1 MIATLDQEALDQ
13 ETLETLMTQTSQP
26 DRPAILVFPPL
37 VPLGVLLLGL
47 LLQWLLPLG
56 LLAQIAPLPR
66 HIVGVLAFAAG
77 MALVIVA
84 NRHFQSIGTN
94 TRPTLPATALATG
107 GIFAHLRNPMYV
119 GGCLAL
125 FGIALGFAL
134 DWVLLLELA
143 SLPLIHY
150 GIVLQEEL
158 YLETKFGEPYRRYK
172 ASVPRY
178 GWKW

>member
-1 MIATLDQEALDQ
+1 MTHANLDGP
-13 ETLETLMTQTSQP
+13 TGGTR

-56 LLAQIAPLPR
+56 LLGPIAPPAR
-66 HIVGVLAFAAG
+66 HIVGILAFVGG
-77 MALVIVA
+77 MALMILA
-84 NRHFQSIGTN
+84 KRHFQSIGTN
-94 TRPTLPATALATG
+94 TRPTLPATALATEG
-107 GIFAHLRNPMYV
+107 VFAHIRNPMYV
-119 GGCLAL
+119 GGCIAL
-125 FGIALGFAL
+125 FGIAVGFAL
-134 DWVLLLELA
+134 DWVPLLELA

-150 GIVLQEEL
+150 GIVLKEEL

-178 GWKW
+178 GWKR

>member
-1 MIATLDQEALDQ
+1 
-13 ETLETLMTQTSQP
+13 MTQTDRP
-26 DRPAILVFPPL
+26 DRPDIVIFPPL
-37 VPLGVLLLGL
+37 IPLGVLLLGL

-56 LLAQIAPLPR
+56 LLVQIPPWPR
-66 HIVGVLAFAAG
+66 
-77 MALVIVA
+77 LVIGAIAFVGGMGMVILA
-84 NRHFQSIGTN
+84 NRYFQSIGTN
-94 TRPTLPATALATG
+94 TRPTLPATALATDG
-107 GIFAHLRNPMYV
+107 VFAHLRNPMYV

-125 FGIALGFAL
+125 FGVALGFAL

-150 GIVLQEEL
+150 GIVLREEL

-178 GWKW
+178 GWKF

>member
-1 MIATLDQEALDQ
+1 
-13 ETLETLMTQTSQP
+13 MTQTDRP
-26 DRPAILVFPPL
+26 DRPNIVVFPPL

-56 LLAQIAPLPR
+56 LLAQIPLQPR
-66 HIVGVLAFAAG
+66 IVIGAIAFVGG
-77 MALVIVA
+77 MALVILA
-84 NRHFQSIGTN
+84 NRYFQSIGTN
-94 TRPTLPATALATG
+94 TRPTLPATALATDG
-107 GIFAHLRNPMYV
+107 VFAHLRNPMYV
-119 GGCLAL
+119 GGCVAL
-125 FGIALGFAL
+125 FGVALGFAL

>member
-1 MIATLDQEALDQ
+1 MAQNPA
-13 ETLETLMTQTSQP
+13 SP
-26 DRPAILVFPPL
+26 DRPNILVFPPL
-37 VPLGVLLLGL
+37 VPLAVLLLGL

-56 LLAQIAPLPR
+56 LLAEIAPLAR
-66 HIVGVLAFAAG
+66 HILGILAFVGG

-84 NRHFQSIGTN
+84 NRFFQAIGTN

-107 GIFAHLRNPMYV
+107 GVFAHIRNPMYV
-119 GGCLAL
+119 GGCIAL
-125 FGIALGFAL
+125 FGIAVGFAF

-150 GIVLQEEL
+150 GIVVAEEA

>member
-1 MIATLDQEALDQ
+1 
-13 ETLETLMTQTSQP
+13 MTQTDRP
-26 DRPAILVFPPL
+26 DRPNIVVFPPL

-56 LLAQIAPLPR
+56 LLAQIPLLPR
-66 HIVGVLAFAAG
+66 IVIGAIAFVGG
-77 MALVIVA
+77 MALVILA
-84 NRHFQSIGTN
+84 NRYFQSIGTN
-94 TRPTLPATALATG
+94 TRPTLPATALATDG
-107 GIFAHLRNPMYV
+107 VFAHLRNPMYV
-119 GGCLAL
+119 GGCVAL
-125 FGIALGFAL
+125 FGVALGFAL

-178 GWKW
+178 G

>member
-1 MIATLDQEALDQ
+1 MAAANPNK
-13 ETLETLMTQTSQP
+13 P
-26 DRPAILVFPPL
+26 DRPDILVFPPL
-37 VPLGVLLLGL
+37 VPLAVLLLGL

-66 HIVGVLAFAAG
+66 HVLGVLAFVGG

-84 NRHFQSIGTN
+84 NRFFQAIGTN

-107 GIFAHLRNPMYV
+107 GVFAHIRNPMYV
-119 GGCLAL
+119 GGCIAL
-125 FGIALGFAL
+125 FGIAVGFAF

-150 GIVLQEEL
+150 GIVVAEEA

>member
-1 MIATLDQEALDQ
+1 M
-13 ETLETLMTQTSQP
+13 ETAMAQNPASP
-26 DRPAILVFPPL
+26 DRPNILVFPPL
-37 VPLGVLLLGL
+37 VPLAVLLLGL

-56 LLAQIAPLPR
+56 LLAEIAPLAR
-66 HIVGVLAFAAG
+66 HILGILAFVGG
-77 MALVIVA
+77 MVLVIVA
-84 NRHFQSIGTN
+84 NRFFQAIGTN

-107 GIFAHLRNPMYV
+107 GVFAHIRNPMYV
-119 GGCLAL
+119 GGCIAL
-125 FGIALGFAL
+125 FGIAVGFAF

-150 GIVLQEEL
+150 GIVVAEEA